1 MASHAFPPLPQ
12 VLGRDEHVFID
23 DLMLLWDYCF
33 RRRNTLSALYE
44 VDQEQLI
51 FGDGRL
57 FDYEYR
63 CQLLHL
69 ARAYYADHVRRFRAL
84 ILDEFYV
91 DLVAKI
97 RSRPRIHY
105 PNNFFSDLRLTYN
118 AAREHGVAE
127 HALRKKINKAA
138 RVTRYFSALKLWKD
152 CTSPDPTIAWLE
164 QDD

>member
-1 MASHAFPPLPQ
+1 M
-12 VLGRDEHVFID
+12 
-23 DLMLLWDYCF
+23 
-33 RRRNTLSALYE
+33 
-44 VDQEQLI
+44 
-51 FGDGRL
+51 
-57 FDYEYR
+57 
-63 CQLLHL
+63 
-69 ARAYYADHVRRFRAL
+69 RRFRAL
-84 ILDEFYV
+84 ILDEFYI

-97 RSRPRIHY
+97 RSRPRISC

-138 RVTRYFSALKLWKD
+138 RVTRYFSARKLWID